1 MRGLLEMRR
10 DIEMQMKENME
21 AKGSGRVPVME
32 MVKRAAVSEDI
43 DNGLED
49 LHEYSSE
56 RLAVPME

>member
-1 MRGLLEMRR
+1 
-10 DIEMQMKENME
+10 MKENME
-21 AKGSGRVPVME
+21 AKGAGCVPVME
-32 MVKRAAVSEDI
+32 MMKRAAVSEDI